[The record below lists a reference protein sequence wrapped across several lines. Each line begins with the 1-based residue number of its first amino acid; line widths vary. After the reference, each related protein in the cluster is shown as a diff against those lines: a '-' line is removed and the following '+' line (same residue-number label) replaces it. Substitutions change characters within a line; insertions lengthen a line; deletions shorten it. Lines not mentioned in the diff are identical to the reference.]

1 MIDLHQF
8 LKEVEVYNFTER
20 LGINSRVSDV
30 PLEKVELV
38 IAVCSCQPLL
48 GKITS

>member
-20 LGINSRVSDV
+20 LGINFRVSDV
-30 PLEKVELV
+30 PLKKVELV
-38 IAVCSCQPLL
+38 IAMCSCQPLL